1 MKVAIAEDQEMYAQN
16 LKMVL
21 EANGCTVSWV
31 ASKEEEGKKSL
42 QKEKVDLAFLDIRM
56 DNRFS
61 GINLAKEFQAQNIP
75 FVFITSQSD
84 DQTLDKAY
92 NLSPIAYVVKPF
104 VPQQIR
110 AVLKQVETKLKSEKG
125 KIVTIK
131 TVTSTAS
138 IGVNEIV
145 YIKVDNVYC
154 EIFTQS
160 EKLVVRSTLGNL
172 LDDLQSSDLLRVGRS
187 YAINKNHV
195 RLIKK
200 DEIVLNN
207 TTIIPKP
214 RNFKMD

>member
-172 LDDLQSSDLLRVGRS
+172 LDDLLSSDLLRVGRS

-214 RNFKMD
+214 KNFKMD

>member
-31 ASKEEEGKKSL
+31 ASKEEEGKKFL

-61 GINLAKEFQAQNIP
+61 GISLAKEFQAQNIP
-75 FVFITSQSD
+75 FVFITSHSD

-110 AVLKQVETKLKSEKG
+110 AVLKQVESKLKSEKG

-214 RNFKMD
+214 RNFKID